1 MTHEQ
6 KRTIAELRSKGATYA
21 KIGEAL
27 GISKDTVKSY
37 CRRNN
42 LSAPQDTPA
51 SDTAPSVCQECGA
64 PLVQTEK
71 QKTRIFCSRECRENW
86 WHSHPE
92 QIKKR
97 AVYDFRCAGCGK
109 PFSAYGNSHRKYCSH
124 DCYITARFKGGGCH
138 E

>member
-1 MTHEQ
+1 MTNEQ

-51 SDTAPSVCQECGA
+51 SDTAPSVWNAAHLSCR
-64 PLVQTEK
+64 
-71 QKTRIFCSRECRENW
+71 QKNKRRGFSVPGNAVRTGGILTRSR
-86 WHSHPE
+86 
-92 QIKKR
+92 
-97 AVYDFRCAGCGK
+97 
-109 PFSAYGNSHRKYCSH
+109 
-124 DCYITARFKGGGCH
+124 
-138 E
+138 

>member
-1 MTHEQ
+1 MTNEQ

-97 AVYDFRCAGCGK
+97 AVYDFRCA
-109 PFSAYGNSHRKYCSH
+109 
-124 DCYITARFKGGGCH
+124 
-138 E
+138 